1 MAKQGGIQLSAAAG
15 TTGAG
20 ILTEQFQGDATGIS
34 GGGTTFEVQVF
45 KVAWGS
51 TGEFYWADEQTS
63 ASGTAG
69 AGAGPLPIQL
79 RDSSGNAIS
88 STAINGS
95 SNRSLDVSLVNQGG
109 SASELYV
116 SSNITGIGGQSLGVY
131 LPIAGSTAGG
141 AIPHIGA
148 TTDGYLIP
156 HSVGTQGWEGTIS
169 EKLRTITS
177 AIHLM
182 KFGGTGNDGTHYIR
196 GLSAD
201 LRSIASGVTFGVQLN
216 HGFTHT
222 VSIGSIASDVT
233 VGISS
238 VSVDN
243 PVSIGSRTAG
253 ATFERV
259 NAASTTLQSGVRI
272 KNVAGSGV
280 IKVVYDSAAGSTTG
294 MTQGFELTDRE
305 EIFVEVDNL
314 QKVYVTSGVTSGLTF
329 SYYAT

>member
-1 MAKQGGIQLSAAAG
+1 
-15 TTGAG
+15 
-20 ILTEQFQGDATGIS
+20 
-34 GGGTTFEVQVF
+34 
-45 KVAWGS
+45 
-51 TGEFYWADEQTS
+51 
-63 ASGTAG
+63 
-69 AGAGPLPIQL
+69 
-79 RDSSGNAIS
+79 
-88 STAINGS
+88 
-95 SNRSLDVSLVNQGG
+95 
-109 SASELYV
+109 
-116 SSNITGIGGQSLGVY
+116 
-131 LPIAGSTAGG
+131 
-141 AIPHIGA
+141 
-148 TTDGYLIP
+148 
-156 HSVGTQGWEGTIS
+156 
-169 EKLRTITS
+169 
-177 AIHLM
+177 M